1 MGVDVGP
8 TTQLVK
14 TKQVPKQNKPQ
25 TRMYSKNLEKLSLGT
40 WKVRTLYATGAL
52 TTVVSA
58 IETYRLDIVAIQEL
72 RWTGSGSIRSN
83 NHTVFY
89 SCGTNHEARV
99 GFIIKNDILPYV
111 KNFIAYNER
120 LCYIQVECKWLNMT
134 LVNGYAPTEEKG
146 NQIKE
151 KFYSELDT
159 IYGCIQKRIP
169 KIIMGDFNAKIGKER
184 VFEAK
189 KAYIKYPMTT
199 G

>member
-25 TRMYSKNLEKLSLGT
+25 PRMNSKKLEKLNLGT
-40 WKVRTLYATGAL
+40 WNVCTLYATGAL

-58 IETYRLDIVAIQEL
+58 IETYRLDIVDIQEL

-83 NHTVFY
+83 NQTVFY
-89 SCGTNHEARV
+89 SCGTNHEAGV

-120 LCYIQVECKWLNMT
+120 LSYIQVECKW
-134 LVNGYAPTEEKG
+134 
-146 NQIKE
+146 
-151 KFYSELDT
+151 
-159 IYGCIQKRIP
+159 
-169 KIIMGDFNAKIGKER
+169 
-184 VFEAK
+184 
-189 KAYIKYPMTT
+189 
-199 G
+199 